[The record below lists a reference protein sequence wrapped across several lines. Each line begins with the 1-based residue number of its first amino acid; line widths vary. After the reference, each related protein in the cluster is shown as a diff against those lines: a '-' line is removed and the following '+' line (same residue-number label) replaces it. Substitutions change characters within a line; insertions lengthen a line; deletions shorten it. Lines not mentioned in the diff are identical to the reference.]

1 MIGTHSLEGI
11 LTNLKTLAFR
21 RVPLHGQMCRKSR
34 TPRQNKFCVQAASET
49 VTDERVPEG
58 VIALLDLLL
67 EIKGKNAA
75 TRPVLDQTRNICDN
89 A

>member
-11 LTNLKTLAFR
+11 LTSSKTLAFR
-21 RVPLHGQMCRKSR
+21 SPLHGKMCRKPR
-34 TPRQNKFCVQAASET
+34 TPQQNKFCVQAASET

-67 EIKGKNAA
+67 EIRGKDAA
-75 TRPVLDQTRNICDN
+75 TRPVLDQRRNICDN